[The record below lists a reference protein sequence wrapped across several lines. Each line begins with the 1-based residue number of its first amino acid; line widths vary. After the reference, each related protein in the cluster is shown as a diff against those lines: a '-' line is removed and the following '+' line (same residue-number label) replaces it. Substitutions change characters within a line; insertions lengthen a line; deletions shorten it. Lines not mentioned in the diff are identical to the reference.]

1 MIKIKK
7 NFLLIVI
14 IMFLL
19 CSCNDTNSKQDE
31 SKVVS
36 DNIVQEESIEEKFT
50 VDEVV
55 EYLCSEEV
63 KDREYNKEGNQKTTE
78 YINELYKQ
86 LNLEFVFGK
95 SYLDNFFCDDIN
107 ISNVVGKISGKD
119 NSTAIILTA
128 HFDAW
133 FNGAVDNASG
143 VATVL
148 EIAKLLEDTSKKQSL
163 NYDVIFLMTNG
174 EMALFSGSRDFVTKL
189 EKLQYQ
195 NVFNIN
201 IDCVG
206 MKDSYNSN
214 PLVLKNLSRVSE
226 SEKLYSGIKEL
237 IVRFEKNTLSSVKT
251 RNLDDGFPGLKEIK
265 NDQVRIIYRHIEG
278 NKYVIIGIFQKKR
291 DLDKR
296 SLESMYKRPI
306 NNIKHSSE
314 VENDLFKNMDENM
327 HHGGRKNS

>member
-1 MIKIKK
+1 MIKIKR

-14 IMFLL
+14 SIFLL
-19 CSCNDTNSKQDE
+19 FSCNNNNIEQGK
-31 SKVVS
+31 SKVIS
-36 DNIVQEESIEEKFT
+36 DNNVKEESIDEKFT
-50 VDEVV
+50 VGEVV

-63 KDREYNKEGNQKTTE
+63 DDREYNKEGNKKAAE
-78 YINELYKQ
+78 YIDELYKQ

-95 SYLDNFFCDDIN
+95 SYLDNFLYEDIN
-107 ISNVVGKISGKD
+107 LSNVIGKISGKD

-148 EIAKLLEDTSKKQSL
+148 EIAKLLKDTSKREAL

-189 EKLQYQ
+189 EQLQYQ
-195 NVFNIN
+195 SVFNIN

-214 PLVLKNLSRVSE
+214 PLGLKNLSKISE
-226 SEKLYSGIKEL
+226 SQILYSGIKEIFNNNDIEFVDDYPTEKAKMAFEQNMGVSDYFSFEENGYANIHICQQGISEFILNEKDTPEL
-237 IVRFEKNTLSSVKT
+237 IDYKKIEKLADMLS
-251 RNLDDGFPGLKEIK
+251 LYIK
-265 NDQVRIIYRHIEG
+265 N
-278 NKYVIIGIFQKKR
+278 
-291 DLDKR
+291 
-296 SLESMYKRPI
+296 
-306 NNIKHSSE
+306 IK
-314 VENDLFKNMDENM
+314 L
-327 HHGGRKNS
+327 

>member
-7 NFLLIVI
+7 IRFLLIVLSV
-14 IMFLL
+14 FLL
-19 CSCNDTNSKQDE
+19 YSCNDNNVEQGKSE
-31 SKVVS
+31 IGS
-36 DNIVQEESIEEKFT
+36 DTIVQEEGLEENFT
-50 VDEVV
+50 VGEVV

-63 KDREYNKEGNQKTTE
+63 KDREYNKEGNQKATE
-78 YINELYKQ
+78 YIDELYKQ

-95 SYLDNFFCDDIN
+95 SYLDNFSYDGRN
-107 ISNVVGKISGKD
+107 ISNVIGKISGND

-148 EIAKLLEDTSKKQSL
+148 EIAKLLEDTSKKESL

-174 EMALFSGSRDFVTKL
+174 EMALFAGSRDFVTKL
-189 EKLQYQ
+189 EQLQYE

-214 PLVLKNLSRVSE
+214 PLGLKSLSRVSE
-226 SEKLYSGIKEL
+226 SQILYSGIKETFNNND
-237 IVRFEKNTLSSVKT
+237 IEFVDDYPTEKAKVAFEQNMGVSDYFAFEENNYANIHICQQGISEFILSEKDT
-251 RNLDDGFPGLKEIK
+251 PELLDYKKIEKLAYVLSIYIK
-265 NDQVRIIYRHIEG
+265 DII
-278 NKYVIIGIFQKKR
+278 
-291 DLDKR
+291 L
-296 SLESMYKRPI
+296 
-306 NNIKHSSE
+306 
-314 VENDLFKNMDENM
+314 
-327 HHGGRKNS
+327 

>member
-1 MIKIKK
+1 MIKIKR

-14 IMFLL
+14 SIFLL
-19 CSCNDTNSKQDE
+19 FSCNNNNIEQGK
-31 SKVVS
+31 SKVIS
-36 DNIVQEESIEEKFT
+36 DNNVKEESIDEKFT
-50 VDEVV
+50 VGEVV

-63 KDREYNKEGNQKTTE
+63 DDREYNKEGNKKAAE
-78 YINELYKQ
+78 YIDELYKQ

-95 SYLDNFFCDDIN
+95 SYLDNFLYEDIN
-107 ISNVVGKISGKD
+107 LSNVIGKISGKD

-148 EIAKLLEDTSKKQSL
+148 EIAKLLKDTSKREAL

-189 EKLQYQ
+189 EQLQYQ
-195 NVFNIN
+195 SVFNIN

-214 PLVLKNLSRVSE
+214 PLGLKNLSKISE
-226 SEKLYSGIKEL
+226 SQILYSGIKEIFNNNDIEFVDDYPTEKAKMAFEQNMGVSDYFSFEEDGYANIHICQQGISEFILNEKDTPEL
-237 IVRFEKNTLSSVKT
+237 IDYKKIEKLADMLS
-251 RNLDDGFPGLKEIK
+251 LYIK
-265 NDQVRIIYRHIEG
+265 NIE
-278 NKYVIIGIFQKKR
+278 
-291 DLDKR
+291 L
-296 SLESMYKRPI
+296 
-306 NNIKHSSE
+306 
-314 VENDLFKNMDENM
+314 
-327 HHGGRKNS
+327 

>member
-1 MIKIKK
+1 MIKIKR

-14 IMFLL
+14 SIFLL
-19 CSCNDTNSKQDE
+19 FSCNNNNIEQGK
-31 SKVVS
+31 SKVIS
-36 DNIVQEESIEEKFT
+36 DNNVKEESIDEKFT
-50 VDEVV
+50 VGEVV

-63 KDREYNKEGNQKTTE
+63 DDREYNKEGNKKAAE
-78 YINELYKQ
+78 YIDELYKQ

-95 SYLDNFFCDDIN
+95 SYLDNFLYEDIN
-107 ISNVVGKISGKD
+107 LSNVIGKISGKD

-148 EIAKLLEDTSKKQSL
+148 EIAKLLKDTSKREAL

-189 EKLQYQ
+189 EQLQYQ
-195 NVFNIN
+195 SVFNIN

-214 PLVLKNLSRVSE
+214 PLGLKNLSKISE
-226 SEKLYSGIKEL
+226 SQILYSGIKEIFNNNDIEFVDDYPTEKAKMAFEQNMGVSDYFSFEENGYANIHICQQGISEFILNEKDTPEL
-237 IVRFEKNTLSSVKT
+237 IDYKKIEKLADMLS
-251 RNLDDGFPGLKEIK
+251 LYIK
-265 NDQVRIIYRHIEG
+265 NIE
-278 NKYVIIGIFQKKR
+278 F
-291 DLDKR
+291 
-296 SLESMYKRPI
+296 
-306 NNIKHSSE
+306 
-314 VENDLFKNMDENM
+314 
-327 HHGGRKNS
+327 

>member
-7 NFLLIVI
+7 INFMLILI
-14 IMFLL
+14 SMFLL
-19 CSCNDTNSKQDE
+19 CSCNDNNAEQGE
-31 SKVVS
+31 NKVVS
-36 DNIVQEESIEEKFT
+36 DNIVQEESIDENFT

-63 KDREYNKEGNQKTTE
+63 EDREYNKKGNQKVTE

-86 LNLEFVFGK
+86 LNLEFVLGK
-95 SYLDNFFCDDIN
+95 SYLDKFSCDNIN
-107 ISNVVGKISGKD
+107 INNVVGKISGSD
-119 NSTAIILTA
+119 NSIAIILTA

-148 EIAKLLEDTSKKQSL
+148 EIAKLLKDTSKKDSL

-189 EKLQYQ
+189 EQLQYKS
-195 NVFNIN
+195 VFNIN

-214 PLVLKNLSRVSE
+214 PLGLKNLSRISD
-226 SEKLYSGIKEL
+226 SQILYSGIKEIFNNNNIDFVDDYPTEKAKMAFEQNTGVSDYFAFEENGYANIHICQQGISKFILNEKDTPEL
-237 IVRFEKNTLSSVKT
+237 IDYKKIEKLADVLS
-251 RNLDDGFPGLKEIK
+251 LYIK
-265 NDQVRIIYRHIEG
+265 N
-278 NKYVIIGIFQKKR
+278 
-291 DLDKR
+291 
-296 SLESMYKRPI
+296 
-306 NNIKHSSE
+306 IK
-314 VENDLFKNMDENM
+314 L
-327 HHGGRKNS
+327 

>member
-1 MIKIKK
+1 MIKIKR

-14 IMFLL
+14 SIFLL
-19 CSCNDTNSKQDE
+19 FSCNNNNIEQGK
-31 SKVVS
+31 SKVIS
-36 DNIVQEESIEEKFT
+36 DNNVKEESIDEKFT
-50 VDEVV
+50 VGEVV

-63 KDREYNKEGNQKTTE
+63 DDREYNKEGNKKAAE
-78 YINELYKQ
+78 YIDELYKQ

-95 SYLDNFFCDDIN
+95 SYLDNFLYEDIN
-107 ISNVVGKISGKD
+107 LSNVIGKISGKD

-148 EIAKLLEDTSKKQSL
+148 EIAKLLKDTSKREAL

-189 EKLQYQ
+189 EQLQYQ
-195 NVFNIN
+195 SVFNIN

-214 PLVLKNLSRVSE
+214 PLGLKNLSKISE
-226 SEKLYSGIKEL
+226 SQILYSGIKEIFNNNDIEFVDDYPTEKAKMAFEQNMGVSDYFSFEENGYANIHICQQGISEFILNEKDTPDL
-237 IVRFEKNTLSSVKT
+237 IDYKKIEKLADMLS
-251 RNLDDGFPGLKEIK
+251 LYIK
-265 NDQVRIIYRHIEG
+265 NIE
-278 NKYVIIGIFQKKR
+278 
-291 DLDKR
+291 L
-296 SLESMYKRPI
+296 
-306 NNIKHSSE
+306 
-314 VENDLFKNMDENM
+314 
-327 HHGGRKNS
+327 

>member
-1 MIKIKK
+1 
-7 NFLLIVI
+7 
-14 IMFLL
+14 MFLL
-19 CSCNDTNSKQDE
+19 CSCNDTNLEQDE

-50 VDEVV
+50 VSEVV
-55 EYLCSEEV
+55 EYLCSKEV
-63 KDREYNKEGNQKTTE
+63 KDREYNKEGNRKTTE

-95 SYLDNFFCDDIN
+95 SYLDNFFCNDIN

-148 EIAKLLEDTSKKQSL
+148 KIAKLLEDTSKKQSL
-163 NYDVIFLMTNG
+163 NYDVIFLMSNG

-195 NVFNIN
+195 RVFNIN

-206 MKDSYNSN
+206 MKDSYNSK
-214 PLVLKNLSRVSE
+214 PLGLKKLSKIRDSE
-226 SEKLYSGIKEL
+226 ILYSGIKE
-237 IVRFEKNTLSSVKT
+237 
-251 RNLDDGFPGLKEIK
+251 
-265 NDQVRIIYRHIEG
+265 
-278 NKYVIIGIFQKKR
+278 IFNN
-291 DLDKR
+291 
-296 SLESMYKRPI
+296 
-306 NNIKHSSE
+306 NNIDFVDDYPTEKAKFAFEQNMGVSDYFAFEENNHANIHICQQGVSE
-314 VENDLFKNMDENM
+314 FILNEKDTPELIDYEKIEKLANILSLYIQNVTL
-327 HHGGRKNS
+327 

>member
-1 MIKIKK
+1 MIKIKR

-14 IMFLL
+14 SIFLL
-19 CSCNDTNSKQDE
+19 FSCNNNNIEQGK
-31 SKVVS
+31 SKVIS
-36 DNIVQEESIEEKFT
+36 DNNVKEESIDEKFT
-50 VDEVV
+50 VGEVV

-63 KDREYNKEGNQKTTE
+63 DDREYNKEGNKKAAE
-78 YINELYKQ
+78 YIDELYKQ

-95 SYLDNFFCDDIN
+95 SYLDNFLYEDIN
-107 ISNVVGKISGKD
+107 LSNVIGKISGKD

-148 EIAKLLEDTSKKQSL
+148 EIAKLLKDTSKREAL

-189 EKLQYQ
+189 EQLQYQ
-195 NVFNIN
+195 SVFNIN

-214 PLVLKNLSRVSE
+214 PLGLKNLSKISE
-226 SEKLYSGIKEL
+226 SQILYSGIKEIFNNNDIEFVDDYPTEKAKMAFEQNMGVSDYFSFEENGYANIHICQQGISEFILNEKDTPEL
-237 IVRFEKNTLSSVKT
+237 IDYKKIEKLADMLS
-251 RNLDDGFPGLKEIK
+251 LYIK
-265 NDQVRIIYRHIEG
+265 NIE
-278 NKYVIIGIFQKKR
+278 
-291 DLDKR
+291 L
-296 SLESMYKRPI
+296 
-306 NNIKHSSE
+306 
-314 VENDLFKNMDENM
+314 
-327 HHGGRKNS
+327 

>member
-1 MIKIKK
+1 MIKIKR

-14 IMFLL
+14 SIFLL
-19 CSCNDTNSKQDE
+19 FSCNNNNIEQGK
-31 SKVVS
+31 SKVIS
-36 DNIVQEESIEEKFT
+36 DNNVKEESIDEKFT
-50 VDEVV
+50 VGEVV

-63 KDREYNKEGNQKTTE
+63 DDREYNKEGNKKAVE
-78 YINELYKQ
+78 YIDELYKQ

-95 SYLDNFFCDDIN
+95 SYLDNFLYEDIN
-107 ISNVVGKISGKD
+107 LSNVIGKISGKD

-148 EIAKLLEDTSKKQSL
+148 EIAKLLKDTSKREAL

-189 EKLQYQ
+189 EQLQYQ
-195 NVFNIN
+195 SVFNIN

-214 PLVLKNLSRVSE
+214 PLGLKNLSKISE
-226 SEKLYSGIKEL
+226 SQILYSGIKEIFNNNDIEFVDDYPTEKAKMAFEQNMGVSDYFSFEENGYANIHICQQGISEFILNEKDTPEL
-237 IVRFEKNTLSSVKT
+237 IDYKKIEKLADMLS
-251 RNLDDGFPGLKEIK
+251 LYIK
-265 NDQVRIIYRHIEG
+265 NIE
-278 NKYVIIGIFQKKR
+278 
-291 DLDKR
+291 L
-296 SLESMYKRPI
+296 
-306 NNIKHSSE
+306 
-314 VENDLFKNMDENM
+314 
-327 HHGGRKNS
+327 

>member
-1 MIKIKK
+1 MIKIKR

-14 IMFLL
+14 SIFLL
-19 CSCNDTNSKQDE
+19 FSCNNNNIEQGK
-31 SKVVS
+31 SKVIS
-36 DNIVQEESIEEKFT
+36 DNNVKEESIDEKFT
-50 VDEVV
+50 VGEVV

-63 KDREYNKEGNQKTTE
+63 DDREYNKEGNKKAAE
-78 YINELYKQ
+78 YIDELYKQ

-95 SYLDNFFCDDIN
+95 SYLDNFLYEDIN
-107 ISNVVGKISGKD
+107 LSNVIGKISGKD

-148 EIAKLLEDTSKKQSL
+148 EIAKLLKDTSKREAL

-189 EKLQYQ
+189 EQLQYQ
-195 NVFNIN
+195 SVFNIN

-214 PLVLKNLSRVSE
+214 PLGLKNLSKISE
-226 SEKLYSGIKEL
+226 SQILYSGIKE
-237 IVRFEKNTLSSVKT
+237 IFNNNDIDFVDDYPTEKAKMAFEQNMGVSDYFSFEENGYANIHICQQGISEFILNEKIL
-251 RNLDDGFPGLKEIK
+251 RN
-265 NDQVRIIYRHIEG
+265 
-278 NKYVIIGIFQKKR
+278 
-291 DLDKR
+291 
-296 SLESMYKRPI
+296 
-306 NNIKHSSE
+306 
-314 VENDLFKNMDENM
+314 
-327 HHGGRKNS
+327 